1 MNYKVYKVFLIK
13 IDSVLKHLQIIV
25 QDKIKKQE
33 IIDMKK
39 MEQCYVNR
47 ELSWLSFNE
56 RVLNEAGNPR
66 VPLAERLTF
75 MSIYQTNL
83 DEFFMVRVGTL
94 MVQLN
99 SKKEIKENKTGM
111 TSKEQIKEILKKVKE
126 LEIKKAIIYEQ
137 LMGEL
142 EPKGIRIINFNKL
155 SNT

>member
-142 EPKGIRIINFNKL
+142 EP
-155 SNT
+155 